1 MFRGV
6 AVKSLSSVEINHWQS
21 NQHEFHGVTAL
32 KQIFGYNRKYF
43 KGEFYYVKSNG
54 QIIKDV
60 NIGELTWYDARENSI
75 DRSEY
80 RFYYTDNIAVNMAN
94 VGDIL
99 LVALCDNNIVKI
111 IVIERGTQ
119 FIDVIKYALGLNIID
134 EKYHLVE
141 NLELMKSISNL
152 FQ

>member
-1 MFRGV
+1 
-6 AVKSLSSVEINHWQS
+6 
-21 NQHEFHGVTAL
+21 
-32 KQIFGYNRKYF
+32 
-43 KGEFYYVKSNG
+43 
-54 QIIKDV
+54 
-60 NIGELTWYDARENSI
+60 
-75 DRSEY
+75 
-80 RFYYTDNIAVNMAN
+80 MAN